1 MKKLLLIIGDLTT
14 FYFSLFTMLVLR
26 YRANINDDAVLAIHV
41 APFSILFIIWISVF
55 YIAHLYEIEHQKNN
69 EQFFSNLTKIFVGL
83 STFSVLFFY
92 FAPFFQITPKINLLI
107 FLAIEFVL
115 ITIWRLIYNNI
126 LVSRSSKNKVII
138 IGSKA
143 SELVTIID
151 DNQQLGFKIV
161 DVINVENFESPSEI
175 IKTIKHK
182 KANTVVISPE
192 IFKQR
197 EIINALFSLLGSNIR
212 FVKLADF
219 TEQVTGKIPL
229 ESIDQVW
236 FLENIS
242 GDNSRLYDLSKRIVD
257 ISASIIGLIL
267 ASPLLLIATV
277 GTKLSSPGPIF
288 YRQQRT
294 GRNGKIFEL
303 IKFRTMPHN
312 IESKTGAV
320 WASTGD
326 NRATYFGKFLRKT
339 RIDEIPQIIN
349 VLKGELSFVGPRPER
364 PEFHQK
370 LVDAI
375 PFYDKR
381 YLVTPGLT
389 GWAQI
394 KHKLDFDGGMTIK
407 DTEEKVRHDLYYIKN
422 RSIIMDISILLKT
435 IHILLNKIA

>member
-1 MKKLLLIIGDLTT
+1 MKKLLLIIGDITT

-92 FAPFFQITPKINLLI
+92 FAPFFQIAPKINLLI

-126 LVSRSSKNKVII
+126 LVSRSSKNKVLI
-138 IGSKA
+138 IGNKA
-143 SELVTIID
+143 SELVAIIN

-161 DVINVENFESPSEI
+161 DVINIENFESSSDI
-175 IKTIKHK
+175 VKAIKHK
-182 KANTVVISPE
+182 KTNTVVISPE

-303 IKFRTMPHN
+303 IKFRTMPHD

-339 RIDEIPQIIN
+339 RIDELPQIIN

-435 IHILLNKIA
+435 IHILLRKVL